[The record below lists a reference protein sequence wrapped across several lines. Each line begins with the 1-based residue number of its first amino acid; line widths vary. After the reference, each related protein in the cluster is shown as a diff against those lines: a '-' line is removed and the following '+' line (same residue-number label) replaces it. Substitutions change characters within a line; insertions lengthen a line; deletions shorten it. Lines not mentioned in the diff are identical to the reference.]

1 MNSDETK
8 KDELKLKLAFSGG
21 GFRATFYCLGAFR
34 RLVELGLWKN
44 VCRID
49 SVSGG
54 SITAGAIM
62 LGLKECKKEHSDN
75 FKDVKDFD
83 EKVTTPLKR
92 LGQSGFREKITGR
105 SLVLLLIAWVLLL
118 LGLCV
123 LFSPF
128 FNNFLSLNKFIAGLL
143 SFIFAF
149 LIDSVL
155 VAALFAI
162 VSRSLYSISFQQCLA
177 KGLFKNE
184 LMTSLPA
191 YPEWSVN
198 TTCLNTCKR
207 FRFKQTE
214 FGGYKIGDTKDKYDI
229 PISFVVACSAAFP
242 QVFAPLRLKL
252 ERNKRRFVSKY
263 AYDADLK
270 YGALEDVYLTD
281 GGVYDNLGIENFLHA
296 EGQFIAIDAGG
307 YGSVAEKLSWPK
319 MHLKIIDT
327 ALEQIVLLRRRL
339 LFKQNIIQPSEK
351 NPEKAKGVIL
361 ILGAPVKEYVAND
374 KQIYGK
380 FGVLS
385 DECTEQIPSYDFL
398 FNNSEVDELIAN
410 LRTDLDTFHDVEID
424 LLMWAGA
431 IRMDAIIKR
440 YLKSYLVGDKFNET
454 PQKPIYPEETLK
466 NILKKGQKN
475 GFPFGVWFWWR
486 KRNV

>member
-75 FKDVKDFD
+75 FKDVKDFN
-83 EKVTTPLKR
+83 EKVTKPLKR
-92 LGQSGFREKITGR
+92 LGQSGFREKITGS
-105 SLVLLLIAWVLLL
+105 SLVILLTVWVLFF
-118 LGLCV
+118 LGLCI
-123 LFSPF
+123 LFSQF
-128 FNNFLSLNKFIAGLL
+128 FYNSLSLNKFFAGLL
-143 SFIFAF
+143 SLLFAF
-149 LIDSVL
+149 LIDTILIV
-155 VAALFAI
+155 ALFSI
-162 VSRSLYSISFQQCLA
+162 VWRSLYSIFFQRRLA
-177 KGLFKNE
+177 DGLFGNE

-191 YPEWSVN
+191 YPEWSAN
-198 TTCLNTCKR
+198 ATCLNTCKR

-252 ERNKRRFVSKY
+252 ERNKRRFASKY
-263 AYDADLK
+263 AYDTDSK
-270 YGALEDVYLTD
+270 YGVLEEIYLTD

-307 YGSVAEKLSWPK
+307 YGSIEEKLSWPK
-319 MHLKIIDT
+319 MHLRIIDT
-327 ALEQIVLLRRRL
+327 ALEQTVLLRRRL
-339 LFKQNIIQPSEK
+339 LFKQNIIQSAEK

-361 ILGAPVKEYVAND
+361 ILGASAKEYVAND

-380 FGVLS
+380 FGILS
-385 DECTEQIPSYDFL
+385 DECAEQIPSYDFL
-398 FNNSEVDELIAN
+398 FDNSEVDELIAN
-410 LRTDLDTFHDVEID
+410 LRTDLDTFHDIEID
-424 LLMWAGA
+424 LLMWAGE

-440 YLKSYLVGDKFNET
+440 YLKSYLTRDKFSET
-454 PQKPIYPEETLK
+454 PQKPNYPKEAVK
-466 NILKKGQKN
+466 DILEKGQKT
-475 GFPFGVWFWWR
+475 GFPFGVWFWKR

>member
-1 MNSDETK
+1 ME
-8 KDELKLKLAFSGG
+8 KDLKLKLAFSGG
-21 GFRATFYCLGAFR
+21 GFRATFYALGAFR
-34 RLVELGLWKN
+34 RLVELGLHKN
-44 VCRID
+44 VSRID

-62 LGLKECKKEHSDN
+62 LGLKECKKEFYDN

-83 EKVTTPLKR
+83 EKVTRPLKEI
-92 LGQSGFREKITGR
+92 GQSGFREKITGR
-105 SLVLLLIAWVLLL
+105 SLVLLLIAWVFLLF
-118 LGLCV
+118 GLSF
-123 LFSPF
+123 LFFPF
-128 FNNFLSLNKFIAGLL
+128 FCNSLSLNKFIAGLL
-143 SFIFAF
+143 SFIIAF

-177 KGLFKNE
+177 KGLFKND
-184 LMTSLPA
+184 LMTSLPV
-191 YPEWSVN
+191 YPEWSAN
-198 TTCLNTCKR
+198 ATCLNTCKR
-207 FRFKQTE
+207 FRFKQAE

-263 AYDADLK
+263 AYDTDSK
-270 YGALEDVYLTD
+270 YAALEDIYLTD

-307 YGSVAEKLSWPK
+307 YGSVEEKLSWPK
-319 MHLKIIDT
+319 MHLRIIDT
-327 ALEQIVLLRRRL
+327 ALEQTVLLRRRL
-339 LFKQNIIQPSEK
+339 LFKQNIIQSAEK

-361 ILGAPVKEYVAND
+361 ILGAPIKEYVVND
-374 KQIYGK
+374 KQIYSK

-385 DECTEQIPSYDFL
+385 DECAEQIPSYDFL
-398 FNNSEVDELIAN
+398 FNNSEVDGLIAN
-410 LRTDLDTFHDVEID
+410 LRTDLDTFHNVEID

-431 IRMDAIIKR
+431 IRMDAMIKR
-440 YLKSYLVGDKFNET
+440 YLKSYLTGDEFNKT
-454 PQKPIYPEETLK
+454 PQKPDYPEETIK
-466 NILKKGQKN
+466 DILQKGQKT
-475 GFPFGVWFWWR
+475 GFPLGIWFWR
-486 KRNV
+486 RRNG